1 VKSPADTIAE
11 KELPCPSKTCG
22 SSDAYFLYEDG
33 HGHCFSCGYH
43 YFPNKVFE
51 DLTEE
56 FTYEFMDYR
65 GISHATFRKYGAKTK
80 IDSEGRPLSIGYPH
94 RENGTLKVRD
104 LLEKKFYYVGDVKRG
119 CFGVDK
125 FVAGGHKY
133 IVITEGYEDALS
145 VHEVCRV
152 PAVSVQSSGSAAADC
167 AADRAYLNSYER
179 IYLAFD
185 ADERGR
191 EASSAVAKLFD
202 YSKVYELKFPG
213 GKLKDANDF
222 LQQGQ
227 RDDLLNLFHNAKKYL
242 PDTII
247 SSFVD
252 FERIIREVPKVGIP
266 YPFPTLTYMTYGI
279 RTGETVLITAQEG
292 IGKTEVM
299 HAIEH
304 QLLRETKDAIGAIF
318 LEEPKRRH
326 LQALAGI
333 HLQRPVH
340 LPDCGV
346 PDDQVFSA
354 VQKVVGDDDRLHIYS
369 HFGSDDPEHILDT
382 IRFLVSARGCRY
394 ILLDHIT
401 MVVSGLGGENERRA
415 LDYLSTRLEMMVK
428 ELDFALILVSH
439 VNDDGLTRGSRN
451 ISKICDIRIN
461 LHRDVLNSDPI
472 IRRTTNVVVGKNRF
486 CGRTGPAGQLLF
498 DPATYTLKED
508 TGYDITV
515 ANDNSRIEE
524 MAS

>member
-1 VKSPADTIAE
+1 
-11 KELPCPSKTCG
+11 
-22 SSDAYFLYEDG
+22 
-33 HGHCFSCGYH
+33 
-43 YFPNKVFE
+43 
-51 DLTEE
+51 
-56 FTYEFMDYR
+56 
-65 GISHATFRKYGAKTK
+65 
-80 IDSEGRPLSIGYPH
+80 
-94 RENGTLKVRD
+94 
-104 LLEKKFYYVGDVKRG
+104 
-119 CFGVDK
+119 
-125 FVAGGHKY
+125 
-133 IVITEGYEDALS
+133 
-145 VHEVCRV
+145 
-152 PAVSVQSSGSAAADC
+152 
-167 AADRAYLNSYER
+167 
-179 IYLAFD
+179 
-185 ADERGR
+185 
-191 EASSAVAKLFD
+191 
-202 YSKVYELKFPG
+202 
-213 GKLKDANDF
+213 
-222 LQQGQ
+222 
-227 RDDLLNLFHNAKKYL
+227 
-242 PDTII
+242 
-247 SSFVD
+247 
-252 FERIIREVPKVGIP
+252 VPKVGIP

-279 RTGETVLITAQEG
+279 RTGETVLLTAQEG

-304 QLLRETKDAIGAIF
+304 QLLTQTDSPIGAIF

-346 PDDQVFSA
+346 PDDEIFTA
-354 VQKVVGDDDRLHIYS
+354 VQKVVGTDDRLHIYS

-451 ISKICDIRIN
+451 ISKVADIRIN
-461 LHRDVLNSDPI
+461 LHRDILSSDPI

-508 TGYDITV
+508 MGYDIE
-515 ANDNSRIEE
+515 AAESNSRIEE
-524 MAS
+524 MAA